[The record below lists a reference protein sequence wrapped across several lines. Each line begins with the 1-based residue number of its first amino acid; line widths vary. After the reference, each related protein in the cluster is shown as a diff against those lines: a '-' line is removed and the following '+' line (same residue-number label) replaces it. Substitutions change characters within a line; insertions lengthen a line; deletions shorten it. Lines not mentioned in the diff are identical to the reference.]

1 MIRLAREEDLP
12 ALQHIEDAAGQAFA
26 AIDMQAIA
34 EDAPPSLALLRSFQQ
49 DGRAWVHVDDTDS
62 PVAYLIAAL
71 VDGCAHVEQVSVHPD
86 HAGKRIG
93 QALIDHLASWARARG
108 APALTLTTFTEV
120 AWNGPYYERLGFR
133 RLSDAEL
140 TPGLREIRRAEAARG
155 LDRWPRVCMRRP
167 L

>member
-12 ALQHIEDAAGQAFA
+12 VLRDLERAAGRAFA
-26 AIDMQAIA
+26 GIDMAAIA
-34 EDAPPSLALLRSFQQ
+34 EDDPPSLEVLRGFQQ
-49 DGRAWVHVDDTDS
+49 DGRAWVYVDGADR
-62 PVAYLIAAL
+62 PVAYLIASV

-86 HAGKRIG
+86 HARKRIG
-93 QALIDHLASWARARG
+93 RALIDHLAGWARSRG
-108 APALTLTTFTEV
+108 ASALTLTTFTEV

-140 TPGLREIRRAEAARG
+140 STGLRELRRAEAARG
-155 LDRWPRVCMRRP
+155 LDRWPRACLRRP